1 MARIIGF
8 IMNRDVTSGDPHG
21 CKMCTQVNEEK
32 RTLRTLYAIV
42 RKLYGMFYL

>member
-21 CKMCTQVNEEK
+21 RKICTQVNEEK
-32 RTLRTLYAIV
+32 RTLHTLYATA